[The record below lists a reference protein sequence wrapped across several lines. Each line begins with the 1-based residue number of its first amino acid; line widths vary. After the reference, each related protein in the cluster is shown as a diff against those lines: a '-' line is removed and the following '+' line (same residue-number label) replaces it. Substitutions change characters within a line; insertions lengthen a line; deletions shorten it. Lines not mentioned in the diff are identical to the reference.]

1 MGRLLGIDYGE
12 RRCGIALSDPS
23 RIIAGALTVLD
34 GLSGKALLREVAALC
49 AEHEVEGVVV
59 GLPLNMDGSRGPM
72 TQAVEAFGE
81 SLRRRLGIPVNTWDE
96 RLTTR
101 TAEQVLIEGGTS
113 RAKRKQLID
122 KVAAQVLL
130 QAYLDA
136 QPPAGEAE

>member
-23 RIIAGALTVLD
+23 RTIAGALTVLD
-34 GLSGKALLREVAALC
+34 ARSPKALLRELTALC
-49 AEHEVEGVVV
+49 SEHEVTGVVI

-72 TQAVEAFGE
+72 AEAAETFAE
-81 SLRRRLGIPVNTWDE
+81 SLRRRLGISVDAWDE

-101 TAEQVLIEGGTS
+101 TAEQALIEAGTS
-113 RAKRKQLID
+113 RAKRKQLVD

-136 QPPAGEAE
+136 HPPVGEAE